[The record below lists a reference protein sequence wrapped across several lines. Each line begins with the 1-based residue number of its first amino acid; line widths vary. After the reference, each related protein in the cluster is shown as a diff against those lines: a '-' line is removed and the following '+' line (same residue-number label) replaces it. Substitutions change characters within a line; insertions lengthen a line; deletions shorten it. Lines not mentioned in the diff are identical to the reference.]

1 MELDLDTPINQWIS
15 LLTLIL
21 VVWYVKLLSAI
32 LKYVRYSAPTLE
44 NNFLAGQQRREVNNR
59 CVHIMKSC
67 GWVRF
72 KHSLREKLCAVGLL
86 FIAVVVTLS
95 TAAQSVAQVG
105 ASSGLPL
112 PRFVSLRAAEVNL
125 RSGPGVRYPILWV
138 FHRKNWPVEIVDE
151 FDNWRQVRD
160 LRGTRG
166 WVHRSMVQGR
176 RFVVVQGA
184 EVQPLRAE
192 ENSKSGVVARLEP
205 GVIARLEDEDC
216 AAQKWCPVSVESFTG
231 WLPAAVLYGVRTTN
245 QVK

>member
-1 MELDLDTPINQWIS
+1 M
-15 LLTLIL
+15 
-21 VVWYVKLLSAI
+21 
-32 LKYVRYSAPTLE
+32 
-44 NNFLAGQQRREVNNR
+44 R
-59 CVHIMKSC
+59 CKIRV
-67 GWVRF
+67 
-72 KHSLREKLCAVGLL
+72 L

-105 ASSGLPL
+105 GSSGLPL

-138 FHRKNWPVEIVDE
+138 FHRKNWPVEVIDE

-176 RFVVVQGA
+176 RFVVVQGT
-184 EVQPLRAE
+184 EVQPLQAE
-192 ENSKSGVVARLEP
+192 ANSKSGVVARLEP

-216 AAQKWCPVSVESFTG
+216 AAQKWCPVSVESFSG
-231 WLPAAVLYGVRTTN
+231 WLPAAVLYGVRTTD
-245 QVK
+245 QVR